1 MKTFIVALNFWFS
14 GVMFFMG
21 ILAIASHTLVPSWL
35 LGATLLCVALG
46 CLGDA
51 FKGLSE

>member
-1 MKTFIVALNFWFS
+1 MKTFRVALNFWFS
-14 GVMFFMG
+14 GVMFLMG
-21 ILAIASHTLVPSWL
+21 ISAIASHILVPSWL
-35 LGATLLCVALG
+35 LGSALLCVALG